1 MHRSYSAGMSVAVT
15 IRHVPDEVRNELA
28 SRAALKGWSLQ
39 EFLLQELIEL
49 SQRPD
54 RAAWVAQIRAQI
66 PPGQTV
72 TVEEILAARD
82 ADRR

>member
-1 MHRSYSAGMSVAVT
+1 MSVAVT

-39 EFLLQELIEL
+39 EFLLQELIDL
-49 SQRPD
+49 SHRPD
-54 RAAWVAQIRAQI
+54 RQTWIANLRAQI
-66 PPGQTV
+66 PAGQTF
-72 TVEEILAARD
+72 TAEEIVAAVN

>member
-1 MHRSYSAGMSVAVT
+1 MTVAVT
-15 IRHVPDEVRNELA
+15 IRHVPDDVRNELA
-28 SRAALKGWSLQ
+28 SRAARKGWSLQ

-54 RAAWVAQIRAQI
+54 RAAWVARVRSQI
-66 PPGQTV
+66 PAGQTV
-72 TVEEILAARD
+72 TAKEILAARD

>member
-1 MHRSYSAGMSVAVT
+1 MPVAVT

-28 SRAALKGWSLQ
+28 SRAAQKGWSLQ
-39 EFLLQELIEL
+39 EFLLHELIEL
-49 SQRPD
+49 SHRPD
-54 RAAWVAQIRAQI
+54 RAAWIAQVRSRI
-66 PPGQTV
+66 PAGQTV

>member
-1 MHRSYSAGMSVAVT
+1 MSLAVT
-15 IRHVPDEVRNELA
+15 IRNVPEEVRNELA

-39 EFLLQELIEL
+39 QFLLHELVEL

-54 RAAWVAQIRAQI
+54 RHLLVARLRANTE
-66 PPGQTV
+66 GQAPL
-72 TVEEILAARD
+72 TVEDILSARD